1 MLATAVFTAN
11 AQDTK
16 PYEEK
21 MSQIEAQFKK
31 LEADYQASERKTL
44 QPSPRLRRQRLARLS
59 PKQIRL
65 VAHRRML
72 S

>member
-1 MLATAVFTAN
+1 MKKIILISMLATAVFTAN

-31 LEADYQASERKTL
+31 L
-44 QPSPRLRRQRLARLS
+44 
-59 PKQIRL
+59 
-65 VAHRRML
+65 
-72 S
+72 

>member
-21 MSQIEAQFKK
+21 MSQIETQFKK
-31 LEADYQASERKTL
+31 LEADYQTL
-44 QPSPRLRRQRLARLS
+44 QPSPKLRRQRLARLS